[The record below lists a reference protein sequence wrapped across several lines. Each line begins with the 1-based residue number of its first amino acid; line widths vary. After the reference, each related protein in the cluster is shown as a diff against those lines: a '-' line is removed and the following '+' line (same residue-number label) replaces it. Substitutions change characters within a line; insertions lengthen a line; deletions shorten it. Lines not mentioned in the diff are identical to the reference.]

1 MLFAEIGEKPA
12 DDLFL
17 RLEYDGAI
25 TTNGAGL
32 AEARQDFGALS
43 GTRASSELME
53 SYLKQEHHAGATL
66 KAALKTALDAWSVG
80 TMALAEDPIREL
92 PAKNLI
98 AAERGKHL
106 GVSGI
111 EAAILERDAKTSIRY
126 RALSEE
132 EVRSAVSS

>member
-1 MLFAEIGEKPA
+1 
-12 DDLFL
+12 
-17 RLEYDGAI
+17 
-25 TTNGAGL
+25 
-32 AEARQDFGALS
+32 
-43 GTRASSELME
+43 ME

-98 AAERGKHL
+98 ATEKEKHL
-106 GVSGI
+106 RVSGI